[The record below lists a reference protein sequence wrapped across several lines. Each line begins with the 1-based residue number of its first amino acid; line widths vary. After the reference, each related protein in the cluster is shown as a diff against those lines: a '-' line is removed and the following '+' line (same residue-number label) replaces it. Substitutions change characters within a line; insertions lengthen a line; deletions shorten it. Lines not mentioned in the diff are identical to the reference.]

1 MQALGPSPGNKT
13 GRMASF
19 LLDFRNNL
27 KAYHW
32 QTKSYA
38 RHKTTDELIQ
48 KLDALIDSFIE
59 VAASRYGRPDMP
71 EGCEG
76 LGNWIDN
83 EGPRNFLRGL
93 VTWLQADCGGE
104 LAAGDL
110 DLKTI
115 RDQMMQDISQAL
127 YLFTFQ

>member
-13 GRMASF
+13 GRMAAF

-76 LGNWIDN
+76 L
-83 EGPRNFLRGL
+83 
-93 VTWLQADCGGE
+93 
-104 LAAGDL
+104 
-110 DLKTI
+110 
-115 RDQMMQDISQAL
+115 
-127 YLFTFQ
+127 